1 MNAASRRRTPR
12 STYSYTIEEDF
23 VCIIDHDKGGR
34 SVTNDA
40 ENVIADLIAAGIDVA
55 RYSVIYR
62 DTAGIWDWMCTAGG
76 AFSGFISLDALSKEV
91 AKACVVARRRLIQT
105 SKRLR

>member
-1 MNAASRRRTPR
+1 MNAARRRVPR

-23 VCIIDHDKGGR
+23 VCIIDHDKGR

-55 RYSVIYR
+55 RYRVIYR

-76 AFSGFISLDALSKEV
+76 AFSGFISLGAQTKEV
-91 AKACVVARRRLIQT
+91 AKVCVAARYRMIHRNR
-105 SKRLR
+105 KAV